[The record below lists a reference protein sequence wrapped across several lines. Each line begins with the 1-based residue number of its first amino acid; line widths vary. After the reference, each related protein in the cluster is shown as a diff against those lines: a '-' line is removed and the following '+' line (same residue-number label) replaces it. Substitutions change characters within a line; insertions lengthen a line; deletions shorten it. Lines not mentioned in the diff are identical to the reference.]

1 MRVSSRAA
9 SLLALLSRALRAQ
22 GPWGGAP
29 LAWVAVLA
37 MARARMLSRRI
48 APLPRA
54 ALVRASRRRHS
65 PLRTCRQAETLDED
79 ELRAIFDRF
88 DANKDGML
96 DPDEFTLLLQQM
108 MPSRANDFD
117 EPHEPDG
124 GATVPIKFN
133 LAGGATMTLVLTEF
147 KKAECAQPR
156 CHRIQA
162 PPCELRPPGC

>member
-1 MRVSSRAA
+1 MKRCRRLRPNGVNGFGPGGGEALARRGSAA
-9 SLLALLSRALRAQ
+9 FAGLFGVGENEA
-22 GPWGGAP
+22 GAG
-29 LAWVAVLA
+29 
-37 MARARMLSRRI
+37 
-48 APLPRA
+48 A
-54 ALVRASRRRHS
+54 ALASN
-65 PLRTCRQAETLDED
+65 EDELDED

-88 DANKDGML
+88 DANQDGML
-96 DPDEFTLLLQQM
+96 DPEEFTILLQQM

-117 EPHEPDG
+117 EAHDANG